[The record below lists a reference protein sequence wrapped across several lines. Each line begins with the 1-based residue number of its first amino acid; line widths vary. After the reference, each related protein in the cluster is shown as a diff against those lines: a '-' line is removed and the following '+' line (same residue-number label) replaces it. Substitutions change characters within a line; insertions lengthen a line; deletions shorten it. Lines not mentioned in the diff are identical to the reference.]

1 MKTSYAFQLLT
12 IIILTALISVF
23 VPSIEKFID
32 ISLATRDRCPT
43 KNQSYDIRGDIPI
56 KRVNMLFNNP
66 AWGPLD
72 PIQCQNR
79 PLL

>member
-1 MKTSYAFQLLT
+1 MKTNYIFQLFT

-23 VPSIEKFID
+23 FPSIETFMEM
-32 ISLATRDRCPT
+32 SLATRDRCPT

-56 KRVNMLFNNP
+56 KRVQMLFNNP

-72 PIQCQNR
+72 PLQCQNR